1 LSFKPDPHYVRP
13 IKQGNIPVP
22 ESPNVTDITSIDGSG
37 QPLMFTR
44 GGPMFPGASAFLSLG
59 IAWHARQFPIPQL
72 KGKMKTFA
80 YLVMI
85 VLIFANSAYAGEA
98 AIKAEMAKKF
108 PYSILISVRKTP
120 YLGLYEVAFDD
131 RLVYTDEKM
140 TYLFSGN
147 VIDLHTMK
155 NLTEA
160 REKQLYAINFDTLPL
175 DLAIRKVKGNGN
187 RKLAVFTDP
196 NCQYCK
202 KLEKE
207 MVDLNNATVYIFVLP
222 ILPGS
227 EEKANA
233 IWCSSDRLK
242 AWEDHM
248 LRGIEP
254 KSATNCDTSALGKIA
269 MEAEKLKINVTP
281 TLIFADG
288 VIKPGTL
295 TLELLEE
302 HLAEAG
308 QKN

>member
-1 LSFKPDPHYVRP
+1 MKEF
-13 IKQGNIPVP
+13 GN
-22 ESPNVTDITSIDGSG
+22 
-37 QPLMFTR
+37 
-44 GGPMFPGASAFLSLG
+44 
-59 IAWHARQFPIPQL
+59 
-72 KGKMKTFA
+72 
-80 YLVMI
+80 LVLL
-85 VLIFANSAYAGEA
+85 VLLFANSAFAGEA
-98 AIKAEMAKKF
+98 AIRAEMAKKF
-108 PYSILISVRKTP
+108 PYSKLISVSKTP
-120 YLGLYEVAFDD
+120 YFGLYEVAFDD

-147 VIDLHTMK
+147 ILDMHTMK

-160 REKQLYAINFDTLPL
+160 REKQLYAIDFDTLPL
-175 DLAIRKVKGNGN
+175 DLAIKNVKGSGK
-187 RKLAVFTDP
+187 RRLAVFTDP

-207 MVDLNNATVYIFVLP
+207 LVNLTNATVYIFVLP

-227 EEKANA
+227 EEKARA
-233 IWCSSDRLK
+233 IWCAPDRLK

-248 LRGIEP
+248 LMGVEP
-254 KSATNCDTSALGKIA
+254 QSAKTCDTAALTKISTH
-269 MEAEKLKINVTP
+269 AERLKINVTP

-302 HLAEAG
+302 HLTEAS

>member
-1 LSFKPDPHYVRP
+1 MTPGDPARDLATHIPYM
-13 IKQGNIPVP
+13 KGN
-22 ESPNVTDITSIDGSG
+22 
-37 QPLMFTR
+37 
-44 GGPMFPGASAFLSLG
+44 
-59 IAWHARQFPIPQL
+59 
-72 KGKMKTFA
+72 MKTFGFF
-80 YLVMI
+80 VMI
-85 VLIFANSAYAGEA
+85 VLILANSAYAGVA
-98 AIKAEMAKKF
+98 TIKAEMAKKF
-108 PYSILISVRKTP
+108 SYSKLISVRKTP

-131 RLVYTDEKM
+131 QLVYTDEKM

-160 REKQLYAINFDTLPL
+160 REKKLYAINFNTLPV
-175 DLAIRKVKGNGN
+175 DLVIKKVKGNGN

-207 MVDLNNATVYIFVLP
+207 MVNLTDATVYVFVLP

-227 EEKANA
+227 EEKAKA
-233 IWCSSDRLK
+233 IWCSPDRLK

-248 LRGIEP
+248 LRGVEP
-254 KSATNCDTSALGKIA
+254 QGDKACDTSALGKITA
-269 MEAEKLKINVTP
+269 EAEKLKINVTP
-281 TLIFADG
+281 TLIFEDG

-302 HLAEAG
+302 HLAEAS
-308 QKN
+308 Q